1 MSFREMLQEMDRMR
15 RDIDQAMAAGWS
27 VPRFRSAF
35 LPGVSAR
42 TYPLINIRDEGE
54 AFRVEALA
62 PGVNPGTL
70 NVTANRDALTISGEK
85 SAPEGVRADQY
96 HRSERSAGRF
106 TRTFTLPSAVDVN
119 RIAAEYKNGLLSVVV
134 PKAEEAKP
142 KSISVAVTN

>member
-1 MSFREMLQEMDRMR
+1 MSFREMFQELDRMR
-15 RDIDQAMAAGWS
+15 RDIDQAMAAGWG

-54 AFRVEALA
+54 VFRVEALA
-62 PGVNPGTL
+62 PGINPSTL
-70 NVTANRDALTISGEK
+70 NVSANRDALTISGEK
-85 SAPEGVRADQY
+85 SAPEGIRADQY

-106 TRTFTLPSAVDVN
+106 SRTFTLPSAIDVN

-142 KSISVAVTN
+142 KSITVAVAN

>member
-1 MSFREMLQEMDRMR
+1 MSFRELLQEMDRMR
-15 RDIDQAMAAGWS
+15 RDIDEAMAAGWS

-62 PGVNPGTL
+62 PGVNPSSL
-70 NVTANRDALTISGEK
+70 SVTANRDSLTISGEK

-106 TRTFTLPSAVDVN
+106 TRTFTLPSAVDTN
-119 RIAAEYKNGLLSVVV
+119 SIAAEYKNGLLTVVV

-142 KSISVAVTN
+142 KSISIAVAN